1 MILSMVEEAV
11 EAGARQEEAC
21 EVLQIRS
28 RTLQRWRRAG
38 VGEDGRRGPMS
49 EPANKLSEDE
59 RRRALAVVNTPEY
72 RDLGPHQIVPRLA
85 DRGIYLAS
93 ESTLYRLLREAKQLA
108 HHQRSRPA
116 ARRPQ
121 EYVATGPN
129 QVWSWDI
136 SYLPS
141 PVRGQFF
148 YLYQFLDVW
157 SRKSVAACVYETESS
172 DHAAELF
179 QRACAEQNLDPR
191 GIVLHSDNGSP
202 MKGATMLAT
211 LHRLGVVTSFSR
223 PRVSDDNPYSEAL
236 FRTLKYRPEYPE
248 TPFASL
254 QAANAWVEGFMH
266 WYNTVHQH
274 SAIRFVTPEDRHS
287 GRDVAILAHREGVYK
302 QARRQRPERWSGKT
316 RNWKPVEKVSL
327 NPAHVKK
334 AA

>member
-1 MILSMVEEAV
+1 MILSMVDEAV

-21 EVLQIRS
+21 GVLQIRS

-38 VGEDGRRGPMS
+38 VGDDGRRGPKS
-49 EPANKLSEDE
+49 EPVNKLSEDE
-59 RRRALAVVNTPEY
+59 RQRALAVVNTKEY

-85 DRGIYLAS
+85 DQGIYLAS
-93 ESTLYRLLREAKQLA
+93 ESTLYRLLREAKQLT

-121 EYVATGPN
+121 EYVASGPN

-136 SYLPS
+136 SYLPG
-141 PVRGQFF
+141 PIRGQFF

-157 SRKSVAACVYETESS
+157 SRKIVAAWVYETESS

-179 QRACAEQNLDPR
+179 KRACAEQNLDPR

-211 LHRLGVVTSFSR
+211 LQRLGVVTSFSR

-254 QAANAWVEGFMH
+254 QAANAWVANFVS

-274 SAIRFVTPEDRHS
+274 SGIRFVTPEARHS
-287 GRDVAILAHREGVYK
+287 GRDVAILAQRERVYK
-302 QARRQRPERWSGKT
+302 QAQRQRPERWSGET
-316 RNWKPVEKVSL
+316 RNWRPVETVSL
-327 NPAHVKK
+327 NPANVKQ